1 METFEFQS
9 EIDAPA
15 EEVFN
20 WHTRPGAFQRLAP
33 PWQRIELIEQTNGIA
48 EGSQVVF
55 RLRAGPFRLKWVALH
70 REYREGR
77 LFQDERVPVWTKLIP
92 PAALLYVLSP
102 IDFIPDV
109 VAGLGQLDDI
119 AVVLI
124 GMKLF
129 IELAPRDVV
138 REHLAALGARV
149 QEWRV
154 VDDEPGPARVIDG
167 ELHTTGPES
176 LPPDED

>member
-1 METFEFQS
+1 MAKEGKPVQ
-9 EIDAPA
+9 
-15 EEVFN
+15 V
-20 WHTRPGAFQRLAP
+20 RPDDNG
-33 PWQRIELIEQTNGIA
+33 GIA
-48 EGSQVVF
+48 VWLQEIVRHAQ
-55 RLRAGPFRLKWVALH
+55 LAW
-70 REYREGR
+70 R
-77 LFQDERVPVWTKLIP
+77 LFQDKRVPIWTKLIP
-92 PAALLYVLSP
+92 PATLLYVLSP
-102 IDFIPDV
+102 IDLIPDV
-109 VAGLGQLDDI
+109 VVGLGQLDDI

-154 VDDEPGPARVIDG
+154 VDDEPGPAVVIDG

>member
-1 METFEFQS
+1 MAKEGKPVQVRPDDNGGIAVWLQ
-9 EIDAPA
+9 EIVRHA
-15 EEVFN
+15 
-20 WHTRPGAFQRLAP
+20 RLA
-33 PWQRIELIEQTNGIA
+33 W
-48 EGSQVVF
+48 
-55 RLRAGPFRLKWVALH
+55 
-70 REYREGR
+70 R

-154 VDDEPGPARVIDG
+154 VDDEPGPAVVIDG

>member
-1 METFEFQS
+1 MAKEGKPVQ
-9 EIDAPA
+9 
-15 EEVFN
+15 V
-20 WHTRPGAFQRLAP
+20 RPDDNGGIALWLQEMVRHARLA
-33 PWQRIELIEQTNGIA
+33 W
-48 EGSQVVF
+48 
-55 RLRAGPFRLKWVALH
+55 
-70 REYREGR
+70 R

-109 VAGLGQLDDI
+109 MVGLGQLDDI

-154 VDDEPGPARVIDG
+154 VDDEPGPAVVIDG
-167 ELHTTGPES
+167 ELHASGPES
-176 LPPDED
+176 LPLDED